1 MRSKR
6 DQLTTDKPT
15 TMLRRRRR
23 GHVAACE
30 CRALERALGGG
41 ELELHYQPIIDM
53 RRDLVVGLE
62 ALVRWRRPGGDVLP
76 ASAFV
81 PNAERCGLISRLD
94 EWVIDGAARQIA
106 AWQDD
111 VLIAPG
117 FRVAVN
123 VSGRDFADRALPS
136 RVSAA
141 LHQHGAD
148 PRCLTIELT
157 ESVEVSDLTNAH
169 HTVRALQQL
178 GVEVALD
185 DFGAAY
191 ATFQRLRFL
200 PFDEL
205 KLDRAVMVGAASPV
219 GTAFVRAM
227 VELGQDLSMRVVAE
241 GIETDDQARHARSL
255 GCVHAQGYLWSAALP
270 AGDVT
275 RRLQSGWGHA
285 RSTQEAHTGEPAR

>member
-1 MRSKR
+1 MRSMR
-6 DQLTTDKPT
+6 DHQNVDTPNATA
-15 TMLRRRRR
+15 RRRRR
-23 GHVAACE
+23 HVRSCE
-30 CRALERALGGG
+30 CRALEHALGAG
-41 ELELHYQPIIDM
+41 ELELYYQPIVDM
-53 RRDLVVGLE
+53 SRELVVGLE
-62 ALVRWRRPGGDVLP
+62 ALVRWRRPGIGVLP
-76 ASAFV
+76 ASAFI
-81 PNAERCGLISRLD
+81 PNAEQCGLIARLD
-94 EWVIDGAARQIA
+94 DWVIDGAARQIA
-106 AWQDD
+106 EWQDD

-123 VSGRDFADRALPS
+123 VSGRDFADASLPRKIS
-136 RVSAA
+136 TV

-157 ESVEVSDLTNAH
+157 ESVDVTDLTNAH

-205 KLDRAVMVGAASPV
+205 KLDREVMVGASTPV

-241 GIETDDQARHARSL
+241 GIETHDQARHARGL
-255 GCVHAQGYLWSAALP
+255 GCIHAQGYLWSAPLP

-275 RRLQSGWGHA
+275 RRLQSGWAAAGSA
-285 RSTQEAHTGEPAR
+285 LGCHTGEPAR